1 MAEQLFTFISQPG
14 VRRDGTELDSPFYA
28 DGVWVRWQRGKPRKM
43 GGYRATSLQAN
54 GPVRHVVVD
63 SRNGQIN
70 AHYFS
75 PWGIQR
81 QAISATGAA
90 GALDDRTPTVFAANN
105 AYTWTHGFMYSALG
119 SPYTALIAC
128 STPDGDAIDSDTP
141 GNIYI
146 GDANKGDPMTVLQ
159 DGSGAVTTSGGIV
172 VLQPFLFK
180 YGSNGLIQNTKPN
193 DLSTTAW
200 DPAGG
205 SMANAANVSGTKVV
219 YGAPVRGGQA
229 SPAGL
234 FWSLDSLIRVTFVGG
249 TVKFNYDPLATPS
262 SPLSK
267 RAIVE
272 FDGKF
277 MWPAID
283 RFLIYTGVVQ
293 EVPNDMNQNWFFD
306 NLNFAAR
313 NKVWGTKIQRFGE
326 IWWFYPRGNSTEC
339 TDAIIYNYRE
349 NTWYDAKLMRSAGDK
364 AGTFKYPVWCG
375 PEDGLDTILI
385 PTGTRGAITSQTN
398 KGLDAPSQNAASSTA
413 TGGTGLAAGEE
424 YWYKITATIAPT
436 ANAPTTATTGGSLA
450 AGTYFYKITAILPSG
465 ETVASNEVSV
475 TTTGT
480 TSTNTVTWGA
490 TPGAT
495 GYRVYRGTASNGQNV
510 YYAVGADTTFTDT
523 GAAGTAGSPPASA
536 VGETLASNEV
546 SVVTAGGIVAPVNL
560 GATTQNTGGTG
571 LNSGTQ
577 YFYKVTATNA
587 VGETTADSEV
597 NVTTAAG
604 ISNPTATTI
613 STANSGGT
621 GLAATTQYFYK
632 VTAVN
637 ALGETMGSNEL
648 NVTTGAGLST
658 PSLNAPSVTAGGSL
672 LANTTYY
679 YKLTAIN
686 GVGETLAS
694 AEVSAT
700 TSANVTAPT
709 LNATSYTIDGND
721 PTGFIAGQTYYYKVT
736 TVTASG
742 ESGGSNEQAVTVPNQ
757 IAAPTKRIEPFL
769 DTGGNLP
776 IGVQY
781 DIYVYC
787 QPFSGSFIE
796 TDATYMGR
804 LTTTSTHRTVVVG
817 WNLSSRDENGY
828 VCVLRR
834 TDGSATN
841 YAGVGSGVNQ
851 IWVDAST
858 FFDPHQWPLSPNN
871 TAKGKVNLSWNAV
884 TGATGYKLYRGTSPS
899 NQTLVKTLDNVTSF
913 GDRGDG
919 TSSGSPP
926 SAGRTIALS
935 WAAVS
940 GASSYRLYRGTA
952 SNGQNERIDTGN
964 VTSFSDGGTATFS
977 SATPPASNTTIA
989 PTVTVNWN
997 AVTGAT
1003 GYRVYRGTTTNGQN
1017 AYYAVGAVT
1026 SFTDVGGSSTA
1037 GSPPGTNTSGGLST
1051 NTITWGAVSGATG
1064 YRVYRGTS
1072 SNGQNV
1078 YYAVS
1083 GGGSTSFADVGGT
1096 STAGSP
1102 PGTNTTASAT
1112 SSNSLSWS
1120 AVTGATSYRVYRGL
1134 ASGAQDVFYAVGNV
1148 TTYTDTGAASSA
1160 GSPPTKNTTSITLD
1174 FSGGIPAGVAVG
1186 HTVTAYADPFLAP
1199 NTTVTAVDAT
1209 TVTLSDSPLA
1219 DVPNG
1224 TLIAFS
1230 TQDKIIMTQGQT
1242 VTGASSGAKGT
1253 VVRSSYIN
1261 LNLKD
1266 VSGTFTNGENLTLS
1280 DGRTAKVFAP
1290 TSAQKLAAVYQHEFG
1305 WDKVVEAQVTPILS
1319 SFTSQNYG
1327 LAVGAPFK
1335 PDQDLT
1341 TANVMTR
1348 VTRLEPDFNLVGGAT
1363 LIIEG
1368 RSFAQEKNRELAR
1381 YTITAGQKFQDMR
1394 EQERILRFRFES
1406 NAVGGFYEQGQVLMA
1421 MEPGDER
1428 SGSDV

>member
-14 VRRDGTELDSPFYA
+14 VRRDGTELESPFYA

-105 AYTWTHGFMYSALG
+105 AYTWSHGFMYSALG

-193 DLSTTAW
+193 DLSVTAW

-205 SMANAANVSGTKVV
+205 SMANAANVSGTKVI

-249 TVKFNYDPLATPS
+249 TVKFNYDPLATPA

-277 MWPAID
+277 IWPAID

-306 NLNFAAR
+306 NLNYAAR

-339 TDAIIYNYRE
+339 TDAIIFNYRE

-375 PEDGLDTILI
+375 PEDGLDTILV

-398 KGLDAPSQNAASSTA
+398 KGLDSPSQNAASSTA

-424 YWYKITATIAPT
+424 YWYKITAL
-436 ANAPTTATTGGSLA
+436 NA
-450 AGTYFYKITAILPSG
+450 AGETLP
-465 ETVASNEVSV
+465 SNEVSV
-475 TTTGT
+475 I
-480 TSTNTVTWGA
+480 
-490 TPGAT
+490 
-495 GYRVYRGTASNGQNV
+495 
-510 YYAVGADTTFTDT
+510 
-523 GAAGTAGSPPASA
+523 
-536 VGETLASNEV
+536 
-546 SVVTAGGIVAPVNL
+546 TAGGIVAPVNV

-571 LNSGTQ
+571 LNSGTT
-577 YFYKVTATNA
+577 YFYKVTAVNG

-597 NVTTAAG
+597 SVTTQAG

-613 STANSGGT
+613 STATSGGT
-621 GLAATTQYFYK
+621 GLAASTQYFYK

-658 PSLNAPSVTAGGSL
+658 PTLNAPSVTAGGSL

-709 LNATSYTIDGND
+709 LNAGSYTIDGND

-736 TVTASG
+736 AVTASG

-769 DTGGNLP
+769 DTGGFLP
-776 IGVQY
+776 VGVQY
-781 DIYVYC
+781 DVYVYC

-851 IWVDAST
+851 IWVDASA
-858 FFDPHQWPLSPNN
+858 FFDPHPWPLQSNN
-871 TAKGKVNLSWNAV
+871 TAKGTVNLSWNAIG
-884 TGATGYKLYRGTSPS
+884 GATAYKLYRGTSPS
-899 NQTLVKTLDNVTSF
+899 NQTLVKTLGTGTSVA
-913 GDRGDG
+913 DRGDG

-926 SAGRTIALS
+926 SAGRTISLS

-940 GASSYRLYRGTA
+940 GATGYRLYRGTA
-952 SNGQNERIDTGN
+952 AGGQNERINTGN
-964 VTSFSDGGTATFS
+964 VTSISDGGTASFT
-977 SATPPASNTTIA
+977 SATPPGSNTTIA

-997 AVTGAT
+997 AVAGAT
-1003 GYRVYRGTTTNGQN
+1003 GYRVYRGTAAGAENV
-1017 AYYAVGAVT
+1017 YYAVGAVT
-1026 SFTDVGGSSTA
+1026 TFTDVGGTSTA
-1037 GSPPGTNTSGGLST
+1037 GSPPGVNTSGGLST
-1051 NTITWGAVSGATG
+1051 NTVSWNAVPGATG
-1064 YRVYRGTS
+1064 YRVYRGTAS
-1072 SNGQNV
+1072 GGQNV
-1078 YYAVS
+1078 YYAV
-1083 GGGSTSFADVGGT
+1083 GAVTSFADVGGT

-1112 SSNSLSWS
+1112 SSISLSWA
-1120 AVTGATSYRVYRGL
+1120 AVAGASSYRVYRGL
-1134 ASGAQDVFYAVGNV
+1134 ASGAQNVFYAVGSV
-1148 TTYTDTGAASSA
+1148 TSYTDTGAAASA
-1160 GSPPTKNTTSITLD
+1160 GSPPTKNTTSVTLN

-1199 NTTVTAVDAT
+1199 NTTVTAVGAT

-1219 DVPNG
+1219 DVPSG

-1230 TQDKIIMTQGQT
+1230 TQDKIIMAKGQT
-1242 VTGASSGAKGT
+1242 VTGVTSGAKGT
-1253 VVRSSYIN
+1253 LVRSSYVN
-1261 LNLKD
+1261 LNVKE
-1266 VSGTFTNGENLTLS
+1266 VTGTFANGESLTLS

-1290 TSAQKLAAVYQHEFG
+1290 AVAQKLAAVYQHEFG
-1305 WDKVVEAQVTPILS
+1305 WDKVVEAQVLPIRA

-1341 TANVMTR
+1341 TVNVMTR
-1348 VTRLEPDFNLVGGAT
+1348 VTRFEPDFNLVGEAT

-1368 RSFAQEKNRELAR
+1368 RSFAQEPNRELAR
-1381 YTITAGQKFQDMR
+1381 YAITAGQKFQDMR

-1406 NAVGGFYEQGQVLMA
+1406 NAVGGFFEQGQVLMA

-1428 SGSDV
+1428 SGADV